1 MELSQ
6 LDHVNIQTARLDETV
21 RFFEAVLGLRPGTR
35 PAFPFPGAWLYLG
48 DQAVIHLIG
57 LQPDDPAAITGSG
70 AVNHLAF
77 MGKDCQEF
85 LSRISKAGI
94 PHIVRDV
101 PGLDQRQVFL
111 KDPNDVTVEISFQ
124 GEIARSGG
132 ERLEPLRL
140 PPPAN

>member
-21 RFFEAVLGLRPGTR
+21 HFFQTVLGLRLGSR

-57 LQPDDPAAITGSG
+57 LPPGDPAAVTGSG

-77 MGKDCQEF
+77 MGSDCQEF
-85 LSRISKAGI
+85 LARISTAGMA
-94 PHIVRDV
+94 HDVRDV

-111 KDPNDVTVEISFQ
+111 KDPNGVTVEISFQ

-140 PPPAN
+140 TPAG